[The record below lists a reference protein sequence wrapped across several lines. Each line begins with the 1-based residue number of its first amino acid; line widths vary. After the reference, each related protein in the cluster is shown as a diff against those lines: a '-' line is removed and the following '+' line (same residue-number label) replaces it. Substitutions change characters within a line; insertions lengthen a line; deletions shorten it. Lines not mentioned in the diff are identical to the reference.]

1 MLNLYD
7 ITEGQKL
14 RVEDGRLGA
23 VTENIGDG
31 QWLEVD
37 FGTGDPELVHSQ
49 DIIELVEAG

>member
-37 FGTGDPELVHSQ
+37 FGTGDSELVHSE